1 MSRDGRRSLGEWA
14 VLGLLSEQPAHPFAL
29 SRHLGPGGPLGRV
42 LTVRRSL
49 VYRAV
54 GRLEADGLVTAQRT
68 EPGES
73 GPERT
78 VYAISAEG
86 RRVLDAWLEEPVGHI
101 RDLRLAFLLKLALLR
116 RMGRPVEPLVT
127 AQQKALAETLTALD
141 RLPDGADDTDV
152 WRHHSA
158 VAVSSFLDDLGRR
171 G

>member
-54 GRLEADGLVTAQRT
+54 GRLETDGLATAQRT

-78 VYAISAEG
+78 VYAM
-86 RRVLDAWLEEPVGHI
+86 
-101 RDLRLAFLLKLALLR
+101 LR